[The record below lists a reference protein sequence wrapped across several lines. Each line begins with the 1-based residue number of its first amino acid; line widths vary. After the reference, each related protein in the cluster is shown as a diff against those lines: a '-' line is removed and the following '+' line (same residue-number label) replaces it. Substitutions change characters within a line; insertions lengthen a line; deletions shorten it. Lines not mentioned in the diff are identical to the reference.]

1 MVTFNNSEQAAV
13 VKGLADG
20 ALTQLYRSSAFAT
33 AATTRL
39 DGRDLATYYEK
50 GQSVSLLM
58 PKDYGEA
65 QDYDPRT
72 NTDATTNDTD
82 YLPIT
87 LTLEKLFTSG
97 FRVYGSDTQVE
108 RYVRDYSVS
117 TGGAVRKSFDNYLYN
132 TGFRT
137 WALAASGDVTLG
149 GHPPT
154 AIVFTE
160 TAGGVLDEYGDALHR
175 AGGAALNEVDV
186 PESGRY
192 ARLSPRAAES
202 LMGAITPVTGS
213 ALTEGGIALGQQ
225 LLQEPSYMSRD
236 FMMRQFMTRGSNAIT
251 GQDAVEDL
259 GDGVAFE
266 PISAVDVA
274 TGADE
279 FIDGNQATTT
289 QAGAVRVTVN
299 QTANLAAGVA
309 VGKIGR
315 VGPNG
320 STGADVVYG
329 VILRVDSANK
339 RVWMIPY
346 NSKGQKV
353 AAESIKNAANVTT
366 YNFSV
371 PAIGAVNVGYHVEH
385 LAFATRLLTEPT
397 AGAGAIAERS
407 TDQDTGLVMQVFK
420 GSYNV
425 HQFKEGIRTACLC
438 GATPTDFRKGVLML
452 SA

>member
-1 MVTFNNSEQAAV
+1 MVTFANAEQSTV
-13 VKGLADG
+13 VKALADG
-20 ALTQLYRSSAFAT
+20 SLFQLYRSSAFAT
-33 AATTRL
+33 AATTTL
-39 DGRDLATYYEK
+39 GGRDLNTYFEK

-58 PKDYGEA
+58 AKDYGEA

-82 YLPIT
+82 YLPVT

-108 RYVRDYSVS
+108 RYVRDYSLS

-137 WALAASGDVTLG
+137 WTLAASGDITLG

-154 AIVFTE
+154 TVAFTE
-160 TAGGVLDEYGDALHR
+160 TSGGVLAEYGDALHR

-213 ALTEGGIALGQQ
+213 ALTEGNIALGQQ

-251 GQDAVEDL
+251 GQDAVADL

-266 PISAVDVA
+266 PISAVAAA

-279 FIDGNQATTT
+279 FIDGNQSTVT

-299 QTANLAAGVA
+299 QTAALAAGVA
-309 VGKIGR
+309 VGAIGR
-315 VGPNG
+315 IGPNG
-320 STGADVVYG
+320 STAADVNYG

-339 RVWMIPY
+339 YVWMIPY

-353 AAESIKNAANVTT
+353 AAVDVNTA

-371 PAIGAVNVGYHVEH
+371 PAIGAVNVGYHIEH

-397 AGAGAIAERS
+397 PGSGAIVERS

-438 GATPTDFRKGVLML
+438 GAVPTDFRKGVLLL